1 MQLQV
6 WHLASLP
13 NLSQLLFSDP
23 DWGASPIAKLCNYAT
38 YAAVNLPN
46 LQVLDSQPLSPQSKA
61 VAEATYLKK
70 KMYYNM
76 RINTLRRKGA
86 DLAQQAQQGLQVDVR
101 HLQKHLITGTPSIS
115 NQAGLLCLLSP
126 NNLHATALDSKATVT
141 CHASAA
147 VLCLLSQNH
156 MHAIAMLAIPVKI
169 P

>member
-1 MQLQV
+1 MCLTHTAQLQV

-46 LQVLDSQPLSPQSKA
+46 LQVLDSQPLSPQTKA

-86 DLAQQAQQGLQVDVR
+86 DLAQQAQQGLQV
-101 HLQKHLITGTPSIS
+101 HIS
-115 NQAGLLCLLSP
+115 HRYLEDQLFAELSLMNNFLLKFFSVYSHCRTNQ
-126 NNLHATALDSKATVT
+126 SK
-141 CHASAA
+141 
-147 VLCLLSQNH
+147 
-156 MHAIAMLAIPVKI
+156 I
-169 P
+169 